1 MTPHS
6 QIKMYNNL
14 KKFLRGFVYAARGI
28 AYNIKTQRNFRFHIV
43 AAVWVLLLSFFY
55 DFGRTEYALL
65 MVTFSSVMALEAV
78 NTAIES
84 AVDLVTDGER
94 KKLAELAK
102 DAAAGAVLIA
112 AVFAVAVAVFLFW
125 DTAVFCR
132 IGEFLL
138 DYPLSILFAAALA
151 AGSFI
156 FVFKGK

>member
-1 MTPHS
+1 
-6 QIKMYNNL
+6 MYENM
-14 KKFLRGFVYAARGI
+14 KKFFRSFVYAARGI
-28 AYNIKTQRNFRFHIV
+28 VYNIKTQRNFRFHIV

-65 MVTFSSVMALEAV
+65 MVTFLSVMALEAI
-78 NTAIES
+78 NTAIEA
-84 AVDLVTDGER
+84 AVDLETDGER
-94 KKLAELAK
+94 KKLAAVAK

-112 AVFAVAVAVFLFW
+112 AVFAAAEAVFLFW
-125 DTAVFCR
+125 DAAVFKK

-138 DYPLSILFAAALA
+138 DCPLSILFAAALA